1 MLSGETSKGSG
12 MQQSAGRSTGSW
24 GFWRNLSL
32 HLILQGALEHGTS
45 AGSDLPCSKVSGL
58 LDLHL
63 SHWILA
69 IKLGWVDSQAL
80 CDKETPVA
88 QTSSSSAEASGVWA
102 ASAAAV
108 QHMQQLGVVGRT
120 GLAREILPAAS
131 SHLQVLILQCLP
143 GLWPRASHFPSPSP
157 CCFLS
162 LEHPSP
168 RSLPG
173 CSSFLC
179 LLKYHLLQEVFPGL
193 PS

>member
-1 MLSGETSKGSG
+1 MLSGETREGSG
-12 MQQSAGRSTGSW
+12 MQQSPGRSRGSR
-24 GFWRNLSL
+24 GFWRNPSL
-32 HLILQGALEHGTS
+32 CLILRGALEHGTS

-69 IKLGWVDSQAL
+69 TKLGWVDSQAL

-88 QTSSSSAEASGVWA
+88 QAIILLWQRLQVWA

-108 QHMQQLGVVGRT
+108 QHMQQTGVVGRT
-120 GLAREILPAAS
+120 GLARAILPAAS
-131 SHLQVLILQCLP
+131 SPLQMLILQCLP

-162 LEHPSP
+162 LEHSSP

-179 LLKYHLLQEVFPGL
+179 LLKYHLLQEVFPGH

>member
-1 MLSGETSKGSG
+1 MVPLQGLTCP
-12 MQQSAGRSTGSW
+12 AARCL
-24 GFWRNLSL
+24 GFWTS
-32 HLILQGALEHGTS
+32 TS
-45 AGSDLPCSKVSGL
+45 AIGYWPSNWGGWTPRHFVTRRRQLPKHHPPL
-58 LDLHL
+58 QRL
-63 SHWILA
+63 
-69 IKLGWVDSQAL
+69 Q
-80 CDKETPVA
+80 
-88 QTSSSSAEASGVWA
+88 VWA

-179 LLKYHLLQEVFPGL
+179 LLKYHLLQEVFPGH